1 MSKPVI
7 RPARVEDAGVLRQM
21 EEECF
26 SDPWSRENLL
36 SELASDLSVIRIA
49 EQNGEAQGY
58 FIARI
63 VLGEGELRDPKEPE
77 NAEEAPAAPK
87 KTTRRTTKKAAEG
100 EEKPKKTT
108 RKKAAAAEAPAED
121 KPKKTTARKTAK
133 KDEAAEGEAAP
144 KKRVT
149 RKKAETAEG
158 EEAPKKPRTRKK
170 KVEETESVEKA

>member
-49 EQNGEAQGY
+49 EQDGEAQGY

-63 VLGEGELRDPKEPE
+63 VLGEGELLRIGV
-77 NAEEAPAAPK
+77 
-87 KTTRRTTKKAAEG
+87 RRKARMTGLGKSLARNMLESLPG
-100 EEKPKKTT
+100 VSVWRLDVRESNL
-108 RKKAAAAEAPAED
+108 A
-121 KPKKTTARKTAK
+121 ARKLY
-133 KDEAAEGEAAP
+133 EALGFSYVIRRRDYYENPLEDGIMMMLE
-144 KKRVT
+144 R
-149 RKKAETAEG
+149 
-158 EEAPKKPRTRKK
+158 
-170 KVEETESVEKA
+170 